1 MAEKF
6 QKKKVITISGGHFSH
21 DVYSAFLAP
30 MLPLLIQKFGI
41 SLSLA
46 GLLDIIRKIP
56 TLFNP
61 FVGLIADKMCVKYF
75 VILTPGITA
84 ISMSLVGIAPSY
96 PILFILLFVTGIS
109 STLFHVPA
117 PVMIKNFSGDKVG
130 TGMSFFM
137 FGGELARTIGPLFIT
152 AGISIWGLEGS
163 YRVMP
168 LGVIASIILFYQLKD
183 LKPIPHHNLHIKKK
197 RVRDTLK
204 DLMPFFIS
212 IGGFT
217 FFQSAMKTSLTLYLP
232 TYLTGNG
239 DSLWMAG
246 ISLSVLQLA
255 GAAGTFSAGF
265 ISEKITHKNTLLIAA
280 IVSPVIMWVFLL
292 SGKVMMFFVLIL
304 LGLLL
309 FASGPILLAI
319 VQETKTGRPAF
330 VNSIYMTINFGLNAV
345 MVLLI
350 GILGDL
356 YGLEVTFRICAGM
369 AFLSIPFVFLIAKN
383 SRQNK
388 MDL

>member
-1 MAEKF
+1 MTEKF
-6 QKKKVITISGGHFSH
+6 QKKKIIAISSGHFFH

-30 MLPLLIQKFGI
+30 MLPLLIQKYGL

-46 GLLDIIRKIP
+46 GLLDIIRKLP
-56 TLFNP
+56 TLLNP
-61 FVGLIADKMCVKYF
+61 VVGLIADKTCVKYF

-84 ISMSLVGIAPSY
+84 ISMSLVGLAPSY
-96 PILFILLFVTGIS
+96 GILFILLFVTGIS

-137 FGGELARTIGPLFIT
+137 FGGELARTIGPLLIT

-168 LGVIASIILFYQLKD
+168 LGIIASIILFYQMKD
-183 LKPIPHHNLHIKKK
+183 IKPIPQHNVNVKKK
-197 RVRDTLK
+197 RARDTLK
-204 DLMPFFIS
+204 ELMPFFIS

-217 FFQSAMKTSLTLYLP
+217 FFQTAMKTALTLYLP
-232 TYLTGNG
+232 TYLTGKG
-239 DSLWMAG
+239 DSLWMAS

-255 GAAGTFSAGF
+255 GAAGTFGAGF
-265 ISEKITHKNTLLIAA
+265 ISDKITHKNTLLITA
-280 IVSPVIMWVFLL
+280 ILSPMIMWVFIFT
-292 SGKVMMFFVLIL
+292 GKSMMVFVLIL

-309 FASGPILLAI
+309 FASGPVLLAI
-319 VQETKTGRPAF
+319 VQETNTGRPAF
-330 VNSIYMTINFGLNAV
+330 VNSIYMTINFGV
-345 MVLLI
+345 SSIMVLFI

-356 YGLEVTFRICAGM
+356 VGLDVTFKVCAGM
-369 AFLSIPFVFLIAKN
+369 AFLSIPFIFFIEKN
-383 SRQNK
+383 SSRNRI
-388 MDL
+388 